1 MRQNKQLRKALPLE
15 LRREGEIWKLDGER
29 STEGNR
35 EKYKEIQR
43 DTGGHRET
51 QKDKRIGRERV
62 ALKLS
67 RLTLK
72 DRHAAHDVCGD
83 VRRRTLHAA
92 CCGFYCCDI
101 FEFQL
106 R

>member
-1 MRQNKQLRKALPLE
+1 ME
-15 LRREGEIWKLDGER
+15 VRRGEEHRGEQR
-29 STEGNR
+29 
-35 EKYKEIQR
+35 EIQG
-43 DTGGHRET
+43 DTGRQQDTH
-51 QKDKRIGRERV
+51 IGRERV

-83 VRRRTLHAA
+83 VRRRTLHAS
-92 CCGFYCCDI
+92 CCGLNCCDI